1 MRLLLAAA
9 LAVAATP
16 ALAEP
21 LPVKLAD
28 GATWTLTTERV
39 RERQRGSEPV
49 QNASVK
55 SSAQLTW
62 TKAGDGG
69 RVTTRILSAEA
80 AGASTPELAGA
91 LGLDR
96 PVQTSVDEALVPE
109 RIENWDEVR
118 EGLLA
123 AITKITPDPKAAET
137 AKGIFAN
144 LSAEQAAQVIL
155 RDQTL
160 AAIGQGSDL
169 ELGKPVE
176 YDDRL
181 PNPLG
186 GPPIQSAGRF
196 ELTAY
201 DAAKGQAVVTWRQA
215 FDRASATQSIAAAL
229 EAMVAKAAPDQVDK
243 LKTAF
248 KDAKVDRTDTCRH
261 EIDIASGLAT
271 RAVCDTTID
280 IVVQGEAGRNVDRW
294 TISQS
299 LPKTNP

>member
-1 MRLLLAAA
+1 MRLALAA
-9 LAVAATP
+9 LLLGATP
-16 ALAEP
+16 ALAQP

-28 GATWTLTTERV
+28 GATWTMTVERV
-39 RERQRGSEPV
+39 RERQRGDQPV
-49 QNASVK
+49 QRASVK
-55 SSAQLTW
+55 TSAALTW
-62 TKAGDGG
+62 TKAGDKG

-80 AGASTPELAGA
+80 DSARTPEIASA

-96 PVQTSVDEALVPE
+96 PVKTAVDEALVPG

-123 AITKITPDPKAAET
+123 AIGKLVPEPQAAD
-137 AKGIFAN
+137 AARGVFVN
-144 LSAEQAAQVIL
+144 LSADQAAQIIL

-186 GPPIQSAGRF
+186 GPPIESTGRF
-196 ELTAY
+196 ELASY

-215 FDRASATQSIAAAL
+215 FDRASATRSIAAAL
-229 EAMVAKAAPDQVDK
+229 EALIARAAPDQVDK
-243 LKTAF
+243 LKAAF

-261 EIDIASGLAT
+261 EIDIATGLAA
-271 RAVCDTTID
+271 RAVCDTTIE
-280 IVVQGEAGRNVDRW
+280 INVQGEAGRNVDRW
-294 TISQS
+294 TITQS